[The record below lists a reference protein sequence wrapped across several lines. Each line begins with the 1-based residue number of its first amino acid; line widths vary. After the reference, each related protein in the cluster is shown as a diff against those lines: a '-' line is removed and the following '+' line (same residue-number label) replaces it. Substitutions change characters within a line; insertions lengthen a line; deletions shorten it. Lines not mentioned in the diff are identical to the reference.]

1 MKYLLDTCVLL
12 WALEKNTKQLGDF
25 VEKIIDPKSVV
36 FVSMISYW
44 EIAIKRSLGRLKIE
58 GDLPELIAASGFEW
72 LSIET
77 RHIDY
82 LLELPLLHHD
92 PFDRLL
98 IAQSAVDE
106 LELLTRDEHILR
118 YDEFKSFQKI

>member
-12 WALEKNTKQLGDF
+12 WALEKNTKKLGNF
-25 VEKIIDPKSVV
+25 VEKICDQKSVV
-36 FVSMISYW
+36 FVSMASYW

-58 GDLPELIAASGFEW
+58 GDLRELITASGFEW
-72 LSIET
+72 LNIET

-98 IAQSAVDE
+98 IAQARVDQ
-106 LELLTRDEHILR
+106 LELLTRDEQILR
-118 YDEFKSFQKI
+118 YA